1 MRLTKGRIILMKL
14 NKLVV
19 AAASIALLA
28 GCGSKKVYKAG
39 TYEGKAKGRNG
50 DVMVAVTVSDTA
62 ITKVEIKEHKETAG
76 LADPALK
83 NVPEAIVKKNSV
95 EVDGASGATITSNAI
110 KEAVKAALANAKAN

>member
-1 MRLTKGRIILMKL
+1 MKL

-62 ITKVEIKEHKETAG
+62 ITKVEIKEHKETRKRIELFYKSG
-76 LADPALK
+76 FLK
-83 NVPEAIVKKNSV
+83 PLLRRIQ
-95 EVDGASGATITSNAI
+95 
-110 KEAVKAALANAKAN
+110 

>member
-1 MRLTKGRIILMKL
+1 MKL

-19 AAASIALLA
+19 AAASIVLLA